1 MAIRAGDEIGDHV
14 NGEVDVLIVT
24 ESGVGEIVVDGELAT
39 VGPASVVLIPQ
50 GARRSISSATG
61 LAYFSIHQRRA
72 GLSVK
77 G

>member
-61 LAYFSIHQRRA
+61 LAYFSIHERRA
-72 GLSVK
+72 GLSVQ